1 MLQSNYL
8 NTYSMNWILQS
19 KLRPRV
25 QLQQQQQYYHGRDYQ
40 RCPRGANRVV
50 PLCCL
55 DDVLWDTQ
63 CSKMR
68 KAVQYKYVQY
78 VESYNLQPQILIQ
91 SIFPLSL
98 LVCFKHSKQCSI
110 ISPSEITLFCPLL
123 SLFGT
128 PLDSHQ
134 QQLIQGTYARN
145 TGSHFPSDMRP

>member
-68 KAVQYKYVQY
+68 KAVHYKYVQY

-110 ISPSEITLFCPLL
+110 VSYLRAKLHFFALCYHFLGLRQTLINSNSFRGLMQETLEAIFLL
-123 SLFGT
+123 
-128 PLDSHQ
+128 
-134 QQLIQGTYARN
+134 I
-145 TGSHFPSDMRP
+145 

>member
-55 DDVLWDTQ
+55 DDALWDTQ

-78 VESYNLQPQILIQ
+78 VFTTPNANTQCFS
-91 SIFPLSL
+91 SLSL
-98 LVCFKHSKQCSI
+98 SLCQFVLNIPNSAVSYLRAKLHFFALCYHFLGLRQ
-110 ISPSEITLFCPLL
+110 TLINSNSFRGLMQETLEAIFLL
-123 SLFGT
+123 
-128 PLDSHQ
+128 
-134 QQLIQGTYARN
+134 I
-145 TGSHFPSDMRP
+145 

>member
-55 DDVLWDTQ
+55 DDALWDTQ

-78 VESYNLQPQILIQ
+78 VESYNLQPQIIIQ

-98 LVCFKHSKQCSI
+98 CQFILNIPNSAVSYLRAKLHFFALCQHFLGLRQ
-110 ISPSEITLFCPLL
+110 TLINSNSFRGRMQETLEAIFLL
-123 SLFGT
+123 
-128 PLDSHQ
+128 
-134 QQLIQGTYARN
+134 I
-145 TGSHFPSDMRP
+145 